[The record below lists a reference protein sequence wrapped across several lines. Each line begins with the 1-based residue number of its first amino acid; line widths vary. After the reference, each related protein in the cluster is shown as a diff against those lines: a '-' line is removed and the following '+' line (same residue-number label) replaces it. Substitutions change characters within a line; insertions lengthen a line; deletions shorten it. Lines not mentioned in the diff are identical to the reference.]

1 MPKPESSSN
10 AKQPVTGLDR
20 WLARRSLQGNPF
32 ERWNAEHDQD
42 LPNYFVDIGAFDE
55 LLRLTEPCIVFA
67 KRGCGKTA
75 QRQMLVAAHCRPI
88 KRDSQRL
95 AVVYTYGGFEQ
106 ALGGANDEVSRM
118 RPIHHVNALLH
129 LGLSALDNEASEDT
143 KVQSALTAPDV
154 ASRLAA
160 YAARFG
166 PHLSVASSTGPSN
179 AVNKLGSLALLRG
192 FTKLIKDAGLESC
205 VVFLDGLDEFP
216 LTADDP
222 AQAVAFLAP
231 LLGTLSL
238 IECPGWAFKFFLPQ
252 ELELALRACG
262 WFRVDRL
269 HIFRIV
275 WNESNLLALI
285 RQRLTH
291 FSQREPPYEGLGQ
304 LCEDELAQVID
315 SELVAFAEGSPR
327 AALILANML
336 VQSHGQQSDPP
347 DLITLK
353 TWEQVKAR
361 WQICRD
367 DFVMEGKG
375 PDMRPKAAEAVPP
388 PASATSAYPVLRV
401 DEEKCLIWL
410 GERDI
415 TNRIKSQDYRV
426 LVCLYEHLGAVC
438 SKDLLAQEA
447 WLGIGEEL
455 DEEEEIDRERKK
467 EEEIKREGVSDQAI
481 AASIARLRRAL
492 GQSSPDQG
500 YIETVRGR
508 GYRLHPEGFET
519 PKPVN

>member
-1 MPKPESSSN
+1 MSKLKSPSNVKMPPTS
-10 AKQPVTGLDR
+10 LDR
-20 WLARRSLQGNPF
+20 WLAGRGLKGNPF

-42 LPNYFVDIGAFDE
+42 LPSYFVDIGGFDE
-55 LLRLTEPCIVFA
+55 LLRLTEPCIAFA

-75 QRQMLVAAHCRPI
+75 QRQMLASHCRPLE
-88 KRDSQRL
+88 RDSQRL
-95 AVVYTYGGFEQ
+95 AVVYTYDGFEQ
-106 ALGGANDEVSRM
+106 ALGGANHDVGRM
-118 RPIHHVNALLH
+118 RPIHHVSALLH
-129 LGLSALDNEASEDT
+129 LGLSALANEASQNT
-143 KVQSALTAPDV
+143 KVQSTLMGPDA

-160 YAARFG
+160 YAARFA
-166 PHLSVASSTGPSN
+166 PHLSVASATGPSN

-192 FTKLIKDAGLESC
+192 FTRLIKDAGLELC

-238 IECPGWAFKFFLPQ
+238 IEYPGMAFKFFLPQ
-252 ELELALRACG
+252 ELEPALRVCG

-269 HIFRIV
+269 HIFRIA
-275 WNESNLLALI
+275 WSESNLLTLI
-285 RQRLTH
+285 RQRLIH
-291 FSQREPPYEGLGQ
+291 FSRREPPYEGLGQ

-315 SELVAFAEGSPR
+315 SELVALAEGSPR
-327 AALILANML
+327 ASLILANML
-336 VQSHGQQSDPP
+336 VQSHGQQSNPP

-353 TWEQVKAR
+353 TWEQVKAG
-361 WQICRD
+361 WQVHRD
-367 DFVMEGKG
+367 DFVMEGRG
-375 PDMRPKAAEAVPP
+375 PDVQPKAAELVSPSG
-388 PASATSAYPVLRV
+388 PAAPVYPVLRV

-415 TNRIKSQDYRV
+415 TNRIKPQDYRV

-455 DEEEEIDRERKK
+455 DEEEEIDKERKK

-481 AASIARLRRAL
+481 AASIARLRRTL

-508 GYRLHPEGFET
+508 GYRLHPEGFE
-519 PKPVN
+519 PPEPVN